1 MSSSTSLNTSPALA
15 LKRVIDVH
23 RSSTDVHRH
32 SHTLSLS
39 SAVQSD
45 NELLWDPLKRRL
57 SSENM
62 PGEVWRTKTHFS
74 IFPPLLR
81 RSFFILKPELWEM
94 FDVSFLS
101 TSKRRK
107 EKTANLRSFFSPT
120 SSLFFLYSPLPFFL
134 SFKDQVKPLKILCR
148 SRCIRIHTCVTVT
161 W

>member
-15 LKRVIDVH
+15 LERVIDVH

-32 SHTLSLS
+32 SLSLS

-45 NELLWDPLKRRL
+45 NDLLWDPLKRRL

-94 FDVSFLS
+94 FDVSFL
-101 TSKRRK
+101 TTNKRRK
-107 EKTANLRSFFSPT
+107 KKLPTWGLSSRPLHLFSFFIPH
-120 SSLFFLYSPLPFFL
+120 SLFFL